1 MATIVDT
8 LFKDISDLMKF
19 LQDKEEIS
27 LTSFSDSNLR
37 KNLLLASASFFENRF
52 QSIIEKFTINKSNNC
67 IALVSFLRNKAIKR
81 QYHMYFNWDG
91 NNVNSFLGLFGE
103 NFRDAFKEIVNS
115 GDDLKDSISAFLEV
129 GRERNRLVHQDFGN
143 YPLEKTSEEI
153 FKLHNKAMIFVSRF
167 ESEINNAT

>member
-8 LFKDISDLMKF
+8 LFKDISDLIKF
-19 LQDKEEIS
+19 LHEKEEIS

-37 KNLLLASASFFENRF
+37 KNLLLASASYFENRF
-52 QSIIEKFTINKSNNC
+52 QTIIENFTISKSDNC
-67 IALVSFLRNKAIKR
+67 NALVSFLRNKAIKR

-103 NFRDAFKEIVNS
+103 DFRDAFKEIVNTD
-115 GDDLKDSISAFLEV
+115 DDLKNSISAFLEV

-153 FKLHNKAMIFVSRF
+153 FKLHNKAMIFASRF
-167 ESEINNAT
+167 ELEINNAT